1 MTRVYRLTEFG
12 IREILLVEC
21 EILFYGIRNTA
32 WGIPTLG
39 IRNPSSTSQESG
51 IQYLESG
58 IHGMES
64 RIQNGLL
71 SPYVERSVSKMWISW
86 IFIRKGVG
94 LILELSNTITSVDL
108 LVQFYPWFNFYLT
121 MNLNQGQCSAAV
133 NPVKQSFMNSYSWWW
148 WWWWWW

>member
-1 MTRVYRLTEFG
+1 
-12 IREILLVEC
+12 
-21 EILFYGIRNTA
+21 
-32 WGIPTLG
+32 
-39 IRNPSSTSQESG
+39 
-51 IQYLESG
+51 
-58 IHGMES
+58 MES
-64 RIQNGLL
+64 RVQNGLL

-133 NPVKQSFMNSYSWWW
+133 NPVKQSFMNSYS
-148 WWWWWW
+148 